1 MGKETIELAKN
12 YDPKKSIFPA
22 IAQRK
27 WDGVPVRFM
36 CITPGK
42 CIAVTRQGERIT
54 SIDHLIPIAEKAI
67 RDAGGCIIGE
77 LIVPGRD
84 FKEVSGLVRRKQASP
99 ELICKVFDGDLDN
112 LPKKSYHMRVLEIA
126 PVLMAHGDPRMQFTA
141 GRHVGSVE
149 DVERYFEWLKVYHA
163 EEIEG
168 VMFHD
173 PTKPF
178 QPGKRCWGMGRWKPQ
193 PVNTFKVVGF
203 EEAISEAGAPLGM
216 VGRVNILL
224 RRKSLPAGT
233 AEASD
238 LDWEWDVRAKCW
250 QAVVGVGPGK
260 LSHADRK
267 FLWTGQG
274 ESIVLHVPFTELAE
288 VYADIKHMPDPS
300 YEALRQPTFQCFRP
314 DKKEGDILEY

>member
-1 MGKETIELAKN
+1 MSKETIELAKN

-22 IAQRK
+22 LAQRK

-36 CITPGK
+36 CVKVGT

-67 RDAGGCIIGE
+67 RAAGGCIIGE

-84 FKEVSGLVRRKQASP
+84 FKEISGLVRRKDASP

-112 LPKKSYHMRVLEIA
+112 LPKKSYHSRLVEIA
-126 PVLMAHGDPRMQFTA
+126 NTLPHDPRL
-141 GRHVGSVE
+141 SVTPSKYVDSIE
-149 DVERYFEWLKVYHA
+149 GVERYYDALCLAAGEKL
-163 EEIEG
+163 EG

-203 EEAISEAGAPLGM
+203 EEAVSEAGAPLGM

-314 DKKEGDILEY
+314 DKKEGDIIEY